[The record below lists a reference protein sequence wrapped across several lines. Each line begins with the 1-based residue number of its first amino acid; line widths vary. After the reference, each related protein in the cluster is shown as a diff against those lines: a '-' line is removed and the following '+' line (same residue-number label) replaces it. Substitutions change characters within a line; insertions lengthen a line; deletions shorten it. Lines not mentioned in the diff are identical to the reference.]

1 MARSS
6 CRSLTTCMPGGRN
19 KLLRLRTFFDELP
32 GINKERWEEIVV
44 AFSQRVV
51 AIEVGDA

>member
-1 MARSS
+1 
-6 CRSLTTCMPGGRN
+6 MPGGRK

-32 GINKERWEEIVV
+32 AINKERWEEIVV

>member
-1 MARSS
+1 
-6 CRSLTTCMPGGRN
+6 MPGGRN